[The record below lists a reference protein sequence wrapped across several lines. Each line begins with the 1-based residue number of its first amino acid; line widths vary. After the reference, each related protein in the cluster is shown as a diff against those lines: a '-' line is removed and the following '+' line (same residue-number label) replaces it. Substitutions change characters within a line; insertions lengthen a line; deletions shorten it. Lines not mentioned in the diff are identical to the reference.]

1 METIEIIF
9 ALLMGFSLA
18 ATCGLRAFLPLLI
31 ISLGAKAGF
40 ITLSSGFDWM
50 ASWPAIIVF
59 GTATI
64 LEILGDKVPTVDH
77 ILDAGGT
84 IVRPIAGAVAASS
97 LIQGMNPLMTM
108 VVGIII
114 GATIAGIVNAIK
126 GTVRGLSTAVT
137 GGIANPV
144 VSIVEDGATALT
156 GVLSLVV
163 PYITA
168 VGIIVAL
175 VYTGK
180 VVVSKFRCRK
190 AARESTGAI

>member
-31 ISLGAKAGF
+31 ISIAAKAGY
-40 ITLSSGFDWM
+40 ITLASGFDWM

-59 GTATI
+59 GAATVF
-64 LEILGDKVPTVDH
+64 EILGDKVPTVDH

-84 IVRPIAGAVAASS
+84 IVRPVAGAIAASS
-97 LIQGMNPLMTM
+97 LIHGMNPLLTI

-137 GGIANPV
+137 GGLANPV
-144 VSIVEDGATALT
+144 VSIAEDGATALT
-156 GVLSLVV
+156 GVLGLII

-168 VGIIVAL
+168 VGIVVAL

-180 VVVSKFRCRK
+180 VVVSRFRARK
-190 AARESTGAI
+190 TAKEAGV